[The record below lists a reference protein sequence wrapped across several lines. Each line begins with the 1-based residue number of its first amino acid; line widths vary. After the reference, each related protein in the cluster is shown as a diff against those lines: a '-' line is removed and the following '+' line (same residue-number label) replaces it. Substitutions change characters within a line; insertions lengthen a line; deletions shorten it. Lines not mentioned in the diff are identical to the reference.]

1 MPTLSEA
8 QDMDV
13 FFYYGEGDLELET
26 LSDIYSG
33 LIQPERSLF
42 YNRQDGC
49 GLSDKENRP
58 LSFVLE
64 LSARYNIVK
73 WIGYRN
79 SQLPESNEID
89 RRVAT
94 SQSVIDFVKND
105 KGEFD
110 VNFGYIPFADISQPK
125 QQQLPLGI

>member
-1 MPTLSEA
+1 MATLEQAS
-8 QDMDV
+8 DIDV
-13 FFYYGEGDLELET
+13 FFFYGDGDIELET
-26 LSDIYSG
+26 LSDLYAGI
-33 LIQPERSLF
+33 IQPERSLF

-58 LSFVLE
+58 ATFILE
-64 LSARYNIVK
+64 LSARYNVVK

-79 SQLPESNEID
+79 SQLPEDNEKD

-105 KGEFD
+105 RGEFD
-110 VNFGYIPFADISQPK
+110 INFGYIPFRDISQPRE
-125 QQQLPLGI
+125 QQLPLGI